1 VSGTSSLTFSRS
13 RPSRRRWWRV
23 LVWIVVIAALVAL
36 LATLVAG
43 GLWVYAWSRLGG
55 TELPSLEAAA
65 EEALVDG
72 GATSPEGTTT
82 VLVALTP
89 DRERTE
95 PGEPPLEGPVALV
108 QVGGVRGDDAAVV
121 VLPQQLA
128 VGVDGEGTMP
138 LAAVHE
144 LGGPDL
150 LLRTVVD
157 YTGVAVDHVVTAQV
171 GAVPALVDALEPV
184 EACTTTCTPV
194 GEAEAQQRIST
205 VVDGSAAEDI
215 GPAFGELAA
224 LVAGAADRI
233 DVQRAVTSPFNA
245 KRTIDVLADRVVTDA
260 SLRGAALLPLAERLA
275 DPGAVAVAG
284 LPGVINP
291 ETGRLLVLP
300 EQAETRFALLRD
312 GGVPTAGEED
322 ETAAW
327 LADAVVAVQNGTG
340 TDGYA
345 GELEARLTAAGV
357 QVLGTE
363 NADDFGYET
372 TVVRYGPDDQVAEA
386 AAIVLAEELGDVQL
400 EAADSELTFEGDPVS
415 VVVIGGADLDD
426 GEA

>member
-1 VSGTSSLTFSRS
+1 VSGTSSLSFSTR

-23 LVWIVVIAALVAL
+23 LVGIVVVAAVVAL

-55 TELPSLEAAA
+55 TELPSLDVAA
-65 EEALVDG
+65 EDALAEG
-72 GATSPEGTTT
+72 GATSPDGTTT

-89 DRERTE
+89 DREGDE
-95 PGEPPLEGPVALV
+95 AGEPPLESPVALV

-121 VLPQQLA
+121 VLPAQLP
-128 VGVDGEGTMP
+128 VGVDGEGTLP
-138 LAAVHE
+138 LAEVHE

-150 LLRTVVD
+150 LLRSIVD
-157 YTGVAVDHVVTAQV
+157 YTGIAIDHVVTAQV
-171 GAVPALVDALEPV
+171 GAVPELVDVLEPV
-184 EACTTTCTPV
+184 EACTPTCAPV
-194 GEAEAQQRIST
+194 GEADAQQRIGT
-205 VVDGSAAEDI
+205 LLDGGAAEDV

-224 LVAGAADRI
+224 MVAGAADRI
-233 DVQRAVTSPFNA
+233 DLQRAVTSPFDA

-284 LPGVINP
+284 LPGVTNP

-300 EQAETRFALLRD
+300 EQAETRFALLRE

-322 ETAAW
+322 EVASV
-327 LADAVVAVQNGTG
+327 LADTVVAVQNGTG
-340 TDGYA
+340 TAGYA
-345 GELEARLTAAGV
+345 AELEARLTAAGV
-357 QVLGTE
+357 QVVGTE
-363 NADDFGYET
+363 NADDFGYGT

-386 AAIVLAEELGDVQL
+386 AAIVLAGELGDVQL
-400 EAADSELTFEGDPVS
+400 EAVDRELSFEGDPVG
-415 VVVIGGADLDD
+415 VVVVGGADLDD